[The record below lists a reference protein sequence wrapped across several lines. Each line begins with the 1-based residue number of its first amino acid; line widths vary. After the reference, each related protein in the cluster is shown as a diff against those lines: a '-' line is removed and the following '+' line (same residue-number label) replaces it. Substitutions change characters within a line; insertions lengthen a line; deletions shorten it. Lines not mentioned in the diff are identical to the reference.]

1 MRYILFTSMIVGTLF
16 LSFQTIERKKIDRL
30 VMGEHRLPVPIDT
43 MTFSP
48 DSLYSYL
55 HRIGMKYPRI
65 VYRQALLES
74 GRFKSDLFKNAN
86 NLFGMRMP
94 NIRKTTAIGKY
105 KGYAKFSCWK
115 HSVDDYKLYQDSYL
129 SSAKTEEQYYR
140 LLDKK
145 YGATGRYSYTL
156 KRMNDETLQKNK

>member
-1 MRYILFTSMIVGTLF
+1 MRYILFTSMIAGTLF
-16 LSFQTIERKKIDRL
+16 FSFQSFNKERGNKVIKREYKI
-30 VMGEHRLPVPIDT
+30 HIPVDT

-48 DSLYSYL
+48 DSLYGYL
-55 HRIGMKYPRI
+55 IRIGMRYPRI
-65 VYRQALLES
+65 VYKQALLES

-94 NIRKTTAIGKY
+94 NVRKTTAISKY

-115 HSVDDYKLYQDSYL
+115 HSVDDYKLYQDAYL

-145 YGATGRYSYTL
+145 YGAAGRYSYTL
-156 KRMNDETLQKNK
+156 KRMSDEVLKKNQ

>member
-1 MRYILFTSMIVGTLF
+1 MRYIIFTSMIAGTLF
-16 LSFQTIERKKIDRL
+16 FSFQTIRKKKANKLITR
-30 VMGEHRLPVPIDT
+30 EHKLPVPVDT

-48 DSLYSYL
+48 DSLYGYL
-55 HRIGMKYPRI
+55 QRIGMKYPRI
-65 VYRQALLES
+65 VYKQALLES
-74 GRFKSDLFKNAN
+74 GRFKSDLFRNAN

-94 NIRKTTAIGKY
+94 NIRQTTAIGKY

>member
-1 MRYILFTSMIVGTLF
+1 MRYILFTSMIAGTLF
-16 LSFQTIERKKIDRL
+16 LSFQTIESKKINRL

-48 DSLYSYL
+48 DSLYGYL
-55 HRIGMKYPRI
+55 QRIGMKYPRI
-65 VYRQALLES
+65 VYKQALLES

-94 NIRKTTAIGKY
+94 NIRKTTAISKY

-115 HSVDDYKLYQDSYL
+115 HSVDDYKLYQDAYL

-145 YGATGRYSYTL
+145 YGATGKYSYTL